1 MINNILEKLCEGI
14 DLSEVEIDSIFSLMM
29 EGSLSDTQAASFL
42 TALKIKKPS
51 AEEIF
56 FASNVLLKNIDIAPP
71 HSFDLLDLCGTGGD
85 SKSTLNVSTI
95 SSLILASLGVK
106 IAKHGNRSVSSK
118 VGSADLIESL
128 GISLDNSLNDSLK
141 SIKKNNFSFLYAP
154 NFHKSMKNVGHIR
167 KELKMRTIFNILGPL
182 VNPLRPKSQ
191 VMGVYDKDLM
201 LVMAKVLQKQGVKR
215 AMVVHGFDGM
225 DEISICSN
233 TYIAEIAG
241 DDIHEYEFSPE
252 EYGFKLSSI
261 SSLVISS
268 PEESKLITEGIFN
281 NTIQDSRRDICIL
294 NAGAGLYVSGNA
306 DSLEDAFFEIESKIT
321 SGEINSNFIK
331 ILG

>member
-1 MINNILEKLCEGI
+1 MINNILEKLCDGV
-14 DLSEVEIDSIFSLMM
+14 DLSEAEIDSFFSLMM
-29 EGSLSDTQAASFL
+29 EGSLSDTHAASFL

-56 FASNVLLKNIDIAPP
+56 FASNVLLKNLDIASS
-71 HSFDLLDLCGTGGD
+71 HNFDLLDLCGPGGD

-95 SSLILASLGVK
+95 SSLILASIGIK

-128 GISLDNSLNDSLK
+128 GIPLDNSFDDSLE
-141 SIKKNNFSFLYAP
+141 SIDRNNFSFLYAP
-154 NFHKSMKNVGHIR
+154 NFHKSMKNVAHIR

-182 VNPLRPKSQ
+182 VNPLRPKFQ
-191 VMGVYDKDLM
+191 VMGVYDKDLL

-233 TYIAEIAG
+233 TYIAEING
-241 DDIHEYEFSPE
+241 DHIDEYVFSPE
-252 EYGFKLSSI
+252 KYGFKLSSI
-261 SSLVISS
+261 NSLVIDS

-306 DSLEDAFFEIESKIT
+306 NSLEDAFLEIESKLIT
-321 SGEINSNFIK
+321 GEIKSNFLE

>member
-14 DLSEVEIDSIFSLMM
+14 DLSEVEIDSIFTLMM

-56 FASNVLLKNIDIAPP
+56 FASNVLLKNIDIAPS
-71 HSFDLLDLCGTGGD
+71 HSFNLLDLCGTGGD

-128 GISLDNSLNDSLK
+128 GIPLDNSLNDSLK
-141 SIKKNNFSFLYAP
+141 SIENNNFSFLYAP

-233 TYIAEIAG
+233 TYIAEIVG
-241 DDIHEYEFSPE
+241 DDIREYEFSPE
-252 EYGFKLSSI
+252 KYGFKLSSI
-261 SSLVISS
+261 SSLVINS

-306 DSLEDAFFEIESKIT
+306 DSLEDAFFEIESKII